1 MTSIR
6 ISTLVIALGGL
17 LFAGEAHAQI
27 ATMYS
32 GQGYFGVSAGAII
45 PQDLHTTVTGADS
58 ASLDLSFKTG
68 AAFTGFVG
76 YHVNPQLAVEAE
88 LGYATA
94 DSDAISGTINGV
106 PGSVTVG
113 GHINSV
119 LGFGN
124 VLWKPLGYRG
134 LSPYLGGGIGF
145 ANIDSSVD
153 SIAGTSV
160 VGASSNETD
169 FAAQL
174 IAGID
179 FPVSD
184 RISIGGRYR
193 FVWVNS
199 GATATDGIDTV
210 KQDDFTAHMIMVT
223 GTFRF

>member
-6 ISTLVIALGGL
+6 VSTFAIALGGL
-17 LFAGEAHAQI
+17 LLAGEAHAQS
-27 ATMYS
+27 AMMYS
-32 GQGYFGVSAGAII
+32 GRGYFGVSAGAII
-45 PQDLHTTVTGADS
+45 PQDVHTTVSGADS

-76 YHVNPQLAVEAE
+76 YHVNPQLALEAE

-94 DSDAISGTINGV
+94 DSDSVSGTINGV
-106 PGSVTVG
+106 SGSVTVG
-113 GHINSV
+113 GHLNPV

-134 LSPYLGGGIGF
+134 ISPYLGAGVGF

-153 SIAGTSV
+153 SIAGTAVAGTSN
-160 VGASSNETD
+160 NETD
-169 FAAQL
+169 LAAQF

-179 FPVSD
+179 FPIGD
-184 RISIGGRYR
+184 RFSIGGRYR

-210 KQDDFTAHMIMVT
+210 KQDD
-223 GTFRF
+223 

>member
-6 ISTLVIALGGL
+6 TMSLALALGGL
-17 LFAGEAHAQI
+17 LVAGAAQ
-27 ATMYS
+27 AQTAVQYS
-32 GQGYFGVSAGAII
+32 GPGYVGVSVGAII
-45 PQDLHTTVTGADS
+45 PQDVHTTVTGADS

-76 YHVNPQLAVEAE
+76 FHVNPQLALEAE

-94 DSDAISGTINGV
+94 DSDAISGVINGV
-106 PGSVTVG
+106 SGSVTVG
-113 GHINSV
+113 GHVNSV

-145 ANIDSSVD
+145 ANIDSTVD

-160 VGASSNETD
+160 VGASNNETD

-174 IAGID
+174 ILGVD
-179 FPVSD
+179 FPVGD
-184 RISIGGRYR
+184 RFAIGGRYR
-193 FVWVNS
+193 YVWVNS
-199 GATATDGIDTV
+199 GTTVSDGIDTI
-210 KQDDFTAHMIMVT
+210 KQDDFTAHVLMVT